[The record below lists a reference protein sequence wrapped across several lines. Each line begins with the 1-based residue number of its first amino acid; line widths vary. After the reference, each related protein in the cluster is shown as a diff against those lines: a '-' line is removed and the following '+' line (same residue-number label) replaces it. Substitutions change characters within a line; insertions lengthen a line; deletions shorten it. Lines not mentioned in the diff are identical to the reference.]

1 MAKDQSKNETPPAP
15 VSTATPAQ
23 TALPVESQPTLSQSI
38 AASDGLAAREAELRE
53 RERQL
58 EERAKMLEQR
68 ERSQD
73 SRDTETLSGARFVS
87 APADAPRTTGSVKVL
102 NNAAHAIGL
111 YDGTPL
117 LPGVTTVSRFAWS
130 KMFLPDGKT
139 PTPGN
144 YELFYPT
151 GGGKPAL
158 QVVSVDNVSALA
170 EEHAHT
176 AISESEDIQ
185 RLSQFEQTETR
196 PVVKEAISKRIA
208 DLKKAKAA
216 KK

>member
-1 MAKDQSKNETPPAP
+1 MAKDQPKIENQSA
-15 VSTATPAQ
+15 STTTTTAQ
-23 TALPVESQPTLSQSI
+23 SALPVEAQPTLSQSI
-38 AASDGLAAREAELRE
+38 AASDSLAAERAELAAKAKE
-53 RERQL
+53 L
-58 EERAKMLEQR
+58 EELEKSLRQR

-73 SRDTETLSGARFVS
+73 SRDTETLSGARTAF
-87 APADAPRTTGSVKVL
+87 APTETIRTTGSVKVL

-117 LPGVTTVSRFAWS
+117 LPGTSTVSRFAWS

-158 QVVSVDNVSALA
+158 QVVSVDSLPALA
-170 EEHAHT
+170 DEHAHA

-196 PVVKEAISKRIA
+196 PAVKEAISKRIA
-208 DLKKAKAA
+208 DLKKAKASR
-216 KK
+216 K